1 MCIINDNHSTGTHD
15 VQNITVIQRVFDQSN
30 NSEIEITCLYLSGS
44 TPTGLLA
51 IISSLTNL
59 SDVHYVAIDRNGQT
73 GTSITVNNLS
83 NNQYSVLVYDRGEDH
98 VPEIWPA
105 GSEVVSHVSFV
116 QNTHSSGIVIL

>member
-1 MCIINDNHSTGTHD
+1 MCIINNTHSTGTHD

-30 NSEIEITCLYLSGS
+30 NSEIEFTCLYLSGS
-44 TPTGLLA
+44 APTGLLA

-83 NNQYSVLVYDRGEDH
+83 KDQYSVLVYDRGEDH

-105 GSEVVSHVSFV
+105 GVASRVNFD
-116 QNTHSSGIVIL
+116 QNTHPSGI